1 MPEEPEE
8 AWDDLDE
15 EEDEDEDED
24 FWEEEEKVKP
34 LAQVVPLKQSAKQS
48 AFLKRPPLQS
58 KIESRKFETSIEE
71 RKLKNELEALY
82 GASNWSDIEKP
93 YRERGGEKKTRGS
106 EALKSLNH
114 LTDYIVASEVIGK
127 PRGLDPYEK

>member
-1 MPEEPEE
+1 MPEEPED

-15 EEDEDEDED
+15 EEETDEDEEDED

-34 LAQVVPLKQSAKQS
+34 LAQVVPLKQSA
-48 AFLKRPPLQS
+48 FLKRPPLQS
-58 KIESRKFETSIEE
+58 KIESRKFENSIEE
-71 RKLKNELEALY
+71 RRLKNELEALY

-93 YRERGGEKKTRGS
+93 YRERGVGKKTRGR